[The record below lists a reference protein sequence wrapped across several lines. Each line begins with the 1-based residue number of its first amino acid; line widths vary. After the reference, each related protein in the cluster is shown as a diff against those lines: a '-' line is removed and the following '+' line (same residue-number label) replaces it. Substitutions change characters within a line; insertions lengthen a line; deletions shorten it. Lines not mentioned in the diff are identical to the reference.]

1 MEETQDVS
9 GVMTEAAA
17 PVSDSPSEEQIDQSQ
32 ERVVPL
38 SALESE
44 RSQRQQMQEE
54 LRMVKE
60 HLNLL
65 HARSEQPQERE
76 PDYSDDDV
84 MTYGE
89 FKKAASKFQ
98 NEVKMTLGELQMA
111 RQNPDYEEV
120 IKKYLPEVIKEDP
133 DLAESLRKSQDYKL
147 AYKLA
152 KSSEAYRRDHTEVKR
167 NADAERILQNS
178 QNVGS
183 LSSVGGTSP
192 INMAKRYRDMS
203 DDDFRREVNKNMG
216 YA

>member
-1 MEETQDVS
+1 MEESQNVS
-9 GVMTEAAA
+9 GVETEAAA
-17 PVSDSPSEEQIDQSQ
+17 PVSDQHQDEQMEQSQ
-32 ERVVPL
+32 EKVVPL

-44 RSQRQQMQEE
+44 RAQRQQMQDE

-65 HARSEQPQERE
+65 QARSMQPQEKE

-98 NEVKMTLGELQMA
+98 DEVKMTLGELQMS
-111 RQNPDYEEV
+111 RRNPDYEEV

-133 DLAESLRKSQDYKL
+133 DLAETLRKTQDYKL

-152 KSSEAYRRDHTEVKR
+152 KNSEAYRRDHTEIKR
-167 NADAERILQNS
+167 NTDAERILQNS
-178 QNVGS
+178 QNSGS

-203 DDDFRREVNKNMG
+203 DDDFRREVNKNLG